1 MDIKDRLKIAKDI
14 QDKCLVHKIECDV
27 KTNFYNIEESENNN
41 TCKYHNIYPYISI
54 WVFPKNKREDCF
66 SLYLWNDNEN
76 IKELDKY
83 KYFMNTLEK
92 LIKECD

>member
-1 MDIKDRLKIAKDI
+1 MDIKDRLKIARDI

-27 KTNFYNIEESENNN
+27 KTTFYDIESKNNN
-41 TCKYHNIYPYISI
+41 THKYHNMYPYVSI

-66 SLYLWNDNEN
+66 SLYLWNDDKN

-83 KYFMNTLEK
+83 KYFMDTLEK

>member
-1 MDIKDRLKIAKDI
+1 MDIKDRLKIARDI
-14 QDKCLVHKIECDV
+14 QDKCLVHKIECYV
-27 KTNFYNIEESENNN
+27 KTNFYNTKSENDNIR
-41 TCKYHNIYPYISI
+41 KYYNMYPYVSI

-66 SLYLWNDNEN
+66 SLYFWNDDEN

-92 LIKECD
+92 LIKKCD

>member
-1 MDIKDRLKIAKDI
+1 MDIKDRLKIARDI

-27 KTNFYNIEESENNN
+27 KTNFYDIESENNN
-41 TCKYHNIYPYISI
+41 IRKYHDMYPYVSI

-66 SLYLWNDNEN
+66 SLYLWNDDED
-76 IKELDKY
+76 IEESYKY

>member
-1 MDIKDRLKIAKDI
+1 MDIKDRLKIARDI

-27 KTNFYNIEESENNN
+27 KTTFYDIESENNN
-41 TCKYHNIYPYISI
+41 IHIYPYVSI

-66 SLYLWNDNEN
+66 SLYLWNDDED

-83 KYFMNTLEK
+83 KYFMDTLEK

>member
-1 MDIKDRLKIAKDI
+1 MDIKDRLKIARDI
-14 QDKCLVHKIECDV
+14 QDKCLIHKIECDV
-27 KTNFYNIEESENNN
+27 KTNFYYIESENS
-41 TCKYHNIYPYISI
+41 KYNDTYPYISI
-54 WVFPKNKREDCF
+54 WVFPKNKCEDCF
-66 SLYLWNDNEN
+66 FLYLWNDDEN

>member
-1 MDIKDRLKIAKDI
+1 MDIKDRLKIARYI
-14 QDKCLVHKIECDV
+14 QNKCIAHKIECDV
-27 KTNFYNIEESENNN
+27 KTTFYNTESENNN
-41 TCKYHNIYPYISI
+41 TRRYHNMYPYVSI

-66 SLYLWNDNEN
+66 SLYLWNNDED

-92 LIKECD
+92 LIKECN

>member
-1 MDIKDRLKIAKDI
+1 MDIKDRLKIARDI
-14 QDKCLVHKIECDV
+14 QDKCLIHKIECDV
-27 KTNFYNIEESENNN
+27 KTNFYDIESENDN
-41 TCKYHNIYPYISI
+41 TRKYHNMYPYVYI

-66 SLYLWNDNEN
+66 SLYFWNDDEN

-83 KYFMNTLEK
+83 KYFMDTLEK

>member
-1 MDIKDRLKIAKDI
+1 MDIKDRLKIARDI

-27 KTNFYNIEESENNN
+27 KTTFYDIESENDNVH
-41 TCKYHNIYPYISI
+41 KYYNMYPYVSI
-54 WVFPKNKREDCF
+54 WVFPKNKPEDCF
-66 SLYLWNDNEN
+66 SLYLWNDDEN

-83 KYFMNTLEK
+83 KYFMNRLEK

>member
-1 MDIKDRLKIAKDI
+1 MDIKDRLKIARDI
-14 QDKCLVHKIECDV
+14 QDKCLIHKIECDV
-27 KTNFYNIEESENNN
+27 KTNFYDIKSEDS
-41 TCKYHNIYPYISI
+41 TIRKYHDMYPYVSI
-54 WVFPKNKREDCF
+54 WVFPKNKRKDYF
-66 SLYLWNDNEN
+66 FLYFWNDDEN

>member
-1 MDIKDRLKIAKDI
+1 MDIKDRLKIARDI

-27 KTNFYNIEESENNN
+27 KTNFYDIESKNN
-41 TCKYHNIYPYISI
+41 KYNDMYPYVSI

-66 SLYLWNDNEN
+66 SLYFWNDDEN
-76 IKELDKY
+76 IKEMDKY

>member
-1 MDIKDRLKIAKDI
+1 MDIKDRLKIARDI

-27 KTNFYNIEESENNN
+27 KTTFYDTESENDN
-41 TCKYHNIYPYISI
+41 TRKYHNMYPYVSI

-66 SLYLWNDNEN
+66 SLYLWNDDEN

-83 KYFMNTLEK
+83 KCFMDTLEK

>member
-1 MDIKDRLKIAKDI
+1 MDIKDRLKIARNI
-14 QDKCLVHKIECDV
+14 QDKCLIHEIECHV
-27 KTNFYNIEESENNN
+27 KTNFYDIKSENDYIR
-41 TCKYHNIYPYISI
+41 KFYYMYPYVSI

-66 SLYLWNDNEN
+66 SLYLWNDDDEN

-83 KYFMNTLEK
+83 KYFINRLEK

>member
-1 MDIKDRLKIAKDI
+1 MDIKDRLKIARDI
-14 QDKCLVHKIECDV
+14 QDKCLIHKIECDV
-27 KTNFYNIEESENNN
+27 KTTFYYIESENNN
-41 TCKYHNIYPYISI
+41 TYKYHNMYPYVSI

-66 SLYLWNDNEN
+66 SLYLWNYDEN

-83 KYFMNTLEK
+83 NYFMNTLEK

>member
-1 MDIKDRLKIAKDI
+1 MDIKDRLKIVRDI
-14 QDKCLVHKIECDV
+14 QDKCLIHKIECDV
-27 KTNFYNIEESENNN
+27 KTNFYDIESENDM
-41 TCKYHNIYPYISI
+41 YPYVSV
-54 WVFPKNKREDCF
+54 WVFPKNKREDYF
-66 SLYLWNDNEN
+66 SLYLWNDDEN